1 MPPGSS
7 PSRPACL
14 TSCAKTAGTLAA
26 RCTAAWT
33 WPGLLSPG
41 TAAAASWPR
50 SSLRVRPW
58 PGAHLLAATT
68 AMSKEPCVQMRA
80 RRSAVCHGQL
90 LCTGES
96 LKRRLHAGKLLPA
109 AILGRPVT
117 RRRHKLC
124 GRIHVG
130 PCGQHAAHARVAGLP
145 QCGQG
150 ARALRPR
157 CGHLWRRAHRQLQP
171 GGQQLQGARS
181 TWAPRLMM
189 LEIIVAA
196 IT

>member
-1 MPPGSS
+1 MLDKLREDSRDPGS
-7 PSRPACL
+7 PLHGRLDLARLAVAGHSRGG
-14 TSCAKTAGTLAA
+14 KLAA
-26 RCTAAWT
+26 LLFARAALAWC
-33 WPGLLSPG
+33 
-41 TAAAASWPR
+41 
-50 SSLRVRPW
+50 SLAGSHNRYVQ
-58 PGAHLLAATT
+58 
-68 AMSKEPCVQMRA
+68 EPCVHMRA

-96 LKRRLHAGKLLPA
+96 LKLRLNAGKLLPA
-109 AILGRPVT
+109 ATLGRPVT